1 MKNEQDKSMAFLLKL
16 LKEKLKE
23 LDQQL
28 ENTNQVCNEDDFKI
42 LIGNQARAEDLMHEL
57 QGAVG

>member
-1 MKNEQDKSMAFLLKL
+1 MKNEQDKSMAFLLML

-42 LIGNQARAEDLMHEL
+42 LIGKQALAEDLMHEL

>member
-1 MKNEQDKSMAFLLKL
+1 MAFLLKL

-42 LIGNQARAEDLMHEL
+42 LIGKQALAEDLMHEL
-57 QGAVG
+57 QGAAA

>member
-1 MKNEQDKSMAFLLKL
+1 ML
-16 LKEKLKE
+16 LKEKLR
-23 LDQQL
+23 DL
-28 ENTNQVCNEDDFKI
+28 EKQFKNTNQVCNEDDSKI